1 MNKDQLVGNLKIAL
15 GLMHE
20 NLASFSG
27 DQARRRHALQ
37 LQQAG
42 EVQRTVGNARQ
53 IIKRSIKQATK
64 HSHSIKQH
72 ISA

>member
-15 GLMHE
+15 GRMHE
-20 NLASFSG
+20 HMASFSG

-53 IIKRSIKQATK
+53 IIKQALK
-64 HSHSIKQH
+64 HSHSVKQR